1 MVLAI
6 CFLGEHPLLLAQS
19 YYPTP
24 YAFTTLAGS
33 TGNIGGGDGTGSTA
47 RFSFPSGVAVDGSG
61 NLYVADTYNDTIRK
75 ITPAGVVTILAGSAG
90 QQGSNDGMG
99 SNARF
104 YLPSG
109 VAVDRSG
116 NVYVADN
123 GNDTIRK
130 ITPGGVV
137 TTLAG
142 SAGQGGSSDGR
153 GSEARFN
160 APSDVAVDGKGNLYV
175 TDIYDRT
182 IRKITPGGV
191 VTTTFDSKHLH
202 NKRTSGG
209 VVMTLAG
216 SAGQGGSSDGT
227 GSAARFSYPS
237 GAAVDASGNLYVADT
252 YNDTIRKITPGGAV
266 TTLAGSAGQ
275 AGSSDGTGSDARF
288 FLPHGMAVDGSG
300 NVYVADTYN
309 DTIRKI
315 TPGGVVT
322 TLVGSAGL
330 FGTCF
335 RVAVDGSGN
344 VYVEDNFND
353 TARNHNFNIRK
364 ITPGGVVTT
373 LAGGTGQA
381 GSSDGTGNAA
391 RFNEPSGVAVDGSGN
406 VYVAEEGSNTISKI
420 TTGGVVTTL
429 AGSAGQRGSSDGTG
443 SAACFNAPS
452 GVVVDSSG
460 NLYVTDRFNNTIR
473 KITPGGVV
481 TTLAGCAG
489 QEGSIDGTGSSARFN
504 NPGGVAV
511 DGSGNVY
518 VADMATIRKIT
529 PGGVV
534 TTFAGS
540 AGQQGSSDGTGSAAR
555 FKYPSGVAV
564 DASGNVYVADS
575 GNDTIRKITPGGV
588 VTTFAGSEG
597 QQGSSNGMG
606 SDARFVIPTCVAVDG
621 SGNVYVADMATIRK
635 ITPSGVVTTMAG
647 SPPRSKYPSKY
658 PSLAVDGKGNVYV
671 GDFYSYTINK
681 ITPDGVVTILAGC
694 AGQQGS
700 SEGTDSAAPTHTPYN
715 VAVDRSGNI
724 YVAETNNYTISKIT
738 PGGVVTT
745 LAGSAG
751 QQGSSDGTG
760 SDARFN
766 APSDVAVDGRGNVYV
781 VDAGIHDRT
790 IRKITP
796 GGVVTTLAGTEGQ
809 LGSES
814 GWTVDDSGN
823 VYVAGN
829 VGDTIRKITPG
840 GVVTIFAGSAGQAG
854 NSDGTGSDARF
865 NNPNGVAVDGG
876 GNVYVADSD
885 NDTIRKITPVGVVS
899 TFAGSAGQEGS
910 SDGTG
915 SDARFCKPYGVAVDG
930 SGNVYVADTYN
941 YTIRKITPGGVVT
954 TLAGIAQH
962 SGDFRRF
969 PSKYNQ

>member
-1 MVLAI
+1 
-6 CFLGEHPLLLAQS
+6 
-19 YYPTP
+19 
-24 YAFTTLAGS
+24 
-33 TGNIGGGDGTGSTA
+33 
-47 RFSFPSGVAVDGSG
+47 VAVDG
-61 NLYVADTYNDTIRK
+61 K
-75 ITPAGVVTILAGSAG
+75 
-90 QQGSNDGMG
+90 
-99 SNARF
+99 
-104 YLPSG
+104 
-109 VAVDRSG
+109 G
-116 NVYVADN
+116 NVYVADC

-130 ITPGGVV
+130 ITPGGLV

-142 SAGQGGSSDGR
+142 SAGQGGSSDGT

-175 TDIYDRT
+175 TDIFDRT

-191 VTTTFDSKHLH
+191 VTTSFDSKHLH
-202 NKRTSGG
+202 NMRTPGG
-209 VVMTLAG
+209 VVTTLAG

-227 GSAARFSYPS
+227 GS
-237 GAAVDASGNLYVADT
+237 D
-252 YNDTIRKITPGGAV
+252 
-266 TTLAGSAGQ
+266 
-275 AGSSDGTGSDARF
+275 
-288 FLPHGMAVDGSG
+288 
-300 NVYVADTYN
+300 
-309 DTIRKI
+309 
-315 TPGGVVT
+315 
-322 TLVGSAGL
+322 
-330 FGTCF
+330 
-335 RVAVDGSGN
+335 
-344 VYVEDNFND
+344 
-353 TARNHNFNIRK
+353 
-364 ITPGGVVTT
+364 
-373 LAGGTGQA
+373 
-381 GSSDGTGNAA
+381 A

-406 VYVAEEGSNTISKI
+406 
-420 TTGGVVTTL
+420 L
-429 AGSAGQRGSSDGTG
+429 
-443 SAACFNAPS
+443 
-452 GVVVDSSG
+452 
-460 NLYVTDRFNNTIR
+460 
-473 KITPGGVV
+473 
-481 TTLAGCAG
+481 
-489 QEGSIDGTGSSARFN
+489 
-504 NPGGVAV
+504 
-511 DGSGNVY
+511 Y
-518 VADMATIRKIT
+518 VADTYNHTIR
-529 PGGVV
+529 
-534 TTFAGS
+534 
-540 AGQQGSSDGTGSAAR
+540 
-555 FKYPSGVAV
+555 
-564 DASGNVYVADS
+564 
-575 GNDTIRKITPGGV
+575 
-588 VTTFAGSEG
+588 
-597 QQGSSNGMG
+597 
-606 SDARFVIPTCVAVDG
+606 
-621 SGNVYVADMATIRK
+621 
-635 ITPSGVVTTMAG
+635 
-647 SPPRSKYPSKY
+647 
-658 PSLAVDGKGNVYV
+658 
-671 GDFYSYTINK
+671 
-681 ITPDGVVTILAGC
+681 
-694 AGQQGS
+694 
-700 SEGTDSAAPTHTPYN
+700 
-715 VAVDRSGNI
+715 
-724 YVAETNNYTISKIT
+724 KIT

-962 SGDFRRF
+962 SGDFRRL